1 MRMNAPVFTVS
12 LRLDLPRFQIAYRA
26 VLNVTRG
33 EAIETR
39 KM

>member
-1 MRMNAPVFTVS
+1 LKLTPAHTTVKV
-12 LRLDLPRFQIAYRA
+12 AYRA